1 MKPKFAFK
9 VLAATL
15 LCALL
20 VAVVGAT
27 VFYLHPLG
35 TSDALIR
42 FNLWRHGVHSRTVD
56 VQGYRIHYFEAK
68 AAGEGPGTP
77 LVLIHGLGSRG
88 DDWAPLIPPLAAA
101 GFHVYAPDLLGYGRS
116 SKPDASYSIALEEK
130 IVIGFIETLQIPK
143 ADVGGWSMGGWIAA
157 KLTIDNPELV
167 NRVVLYDAAGIYFE
181 PTFDRSLFVPTS
193 LDELNHLTAMLE
205 PHPKPFPGFVA
216 NAALR
221 KLQQNGWVVQRS
233 VDHMLDGRDL
243 LDFRLDAL
251 KNPTLIVWGAQDR
264 LIPVSV
270 GKRMHALIPGSSLD
284 LIENAGHL
292 APTDCPESTLK
303 ATLGFLQPQV
313 PPAPATRSMPC
324 Q

>member
-1 MKPKFAFK
+1 MKPKFTVK
-9 VLAATL
+9 L
-15 LCALL
+15 LSALL
-20 VAVVGAT
+20 LGAVLVALVGAT
-27 VFYLHPLG
+27 IFYLHPLG

-56 VQGYRIHYFEAK
+56 VNGYRIHYFEAK
-68 AAGEGPGTP
+68 PADGGLGTP

-88 DDWAPLIPPLAAA
+88 DDWAPLIPSLAAA

-116 SKPDASYSIALEEK
+116 AKPDASYSIALEEK
-130 IVIGFIETLQIPK
+130 IVVAFIETLQIPK
-143 ADVGGWSMGGWIAA
+143 ADIGGWSMGGWIAA

-167 NRVVLYDAAGIYFE
+167 NRLVLYDAAGIYFE
-181 PTFDRSLFVPTS
+181 PTFDRTLFVPTT
-193 LDELNHLTAMLE
+193 LDDLDHLTAMLE
-205 PHPKPFPGFVA
+205 PHPKPLPGFVA
-216 NAALR
+216 RAALR
-221 KLQQNGWVVQRS
+221 KLQHDGWVVQRS

-270 GKRMHALIPGSSLD
+270 GKRMHTLIAGSSLD
-284 LIENAGHL
+284 LIDNAGHL
-292 APTDCPESTLK
+292 APTDCPNSTLK
-303 ATLGFLQPQV
+303 VTLGFLKPPA
-313 PPAPATRSMPC
+313 PPAPATASLPC

>member
-1 MKPKFAFK
+1 MKPQFVLK
-9 VLAATL
+9 VLAAAL

-20 VAVVGAT
+20 VALVGAT

-42 FNLWRHGVHSRTVD
+42 FNLWRHGAHSRTVD

-88 DDWAPLIPPLAAA
+88 DDWAPLIPSLAAA

-130 IVIGFIETLQIPK
+130 IVVGFIETLQIPK

-157 KLTIDNPELV
+157 KLAIDNPELV

-193 LDELNHLTAMLE
+193 LEELNHLTAMLE
-205 PHPKPFPGFVA
+205 PHPKPLPGFVA
-216 NAALR
+216 RAALR
-221 KLQQNGWVVQRS
+221 KLQHNGWVVQRS

-284 LIENAGHL
+284 LIQNAGHL

-313 PPAPATRSMPC
+313 PPAPTTESMPC